1 MIFDKINVFIRNKL
15 IKIKDMKKELEVTF
29 KDLDT
34 VLNKEYFGKV
44 SDKFIL
50 LANDTK
56 EDIKNKKQIHENL
69 TNEISLEIDKAFDE
83 YLESK

>member
-1 MIFDKINVFIRNKL
+1 MIFDKINVFIRNNL
-15 IKIKDMKKELEVTF
+15 IKIKDMKKELEVIF

-44 SDKFIL
+44 SDKFIQ

-56 EDIKNKKQIHENL
+56 EDIKTKKQIHENL
-69 TNEISLEIDKAFDE
+69 TNEISLEIDKAFDG